1 MRDCIITAQDKSVV
15 QFLNGRSQLT
25 ANFQVNGLVVL
36 ADGVGGAA
44 EVLAGVGELDV
55 LQGERGNPSMA
66 AHHDVPIDAL
76 KERRKKTI
84 NTHLCLSLKVW
95 CFAEFWL
102 V

>member
-15 QFLNGRSQLT
+15 QSLNGRSRLT
-25 ANFQVNGLVVL
+25 ANFQVDGLLVL

-76 KERRKKTI
+76 KERRKKRI
-84 NTHLCLSLKVW
+84 NTHLYPSLKVW
-95 CFAEFWL
+95 CLAEF
-102 V
+102 

>member
-1 MRDCIITAQDKSVV
+1 MRDCILTAQDKTVV
-15 QFLNGRSQLT
+15 QSPNGRSRLT
-25 ANFQVNGLVVL
+25 ANFQVDGLVVL

-55 LQGERGNPSMA
+55 LQGERGNPGVA

-76 KERRKKTI
+76 KEGRKKTI
-84 NTHLCLSLKVW
+84 NTHLYLSLKVW
-95 CFAEFWL
+95 CLAEFQL